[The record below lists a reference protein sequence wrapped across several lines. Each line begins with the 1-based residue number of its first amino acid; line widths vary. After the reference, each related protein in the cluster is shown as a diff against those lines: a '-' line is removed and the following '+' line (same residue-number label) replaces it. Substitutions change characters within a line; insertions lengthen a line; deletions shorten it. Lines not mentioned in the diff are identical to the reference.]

1 MPFPVDGFLLLMG
14 RLSGLFLS
22 APIFSSRQIPGRVKI
37 LVLPLLS
44 ATLSYVIPINTSVAI
59 GTSGIFLAAMV
70 LEMAVGYTIGL
81 VAYVVFGAIQLA
93 GQLMDMQM
101 GFGIVNVVDP
111 VSGTQIPLMGNLTQ
125 TLALLM
131 YLAINGHHYLL
142 EAVVQSYRVIPVLG
156 FNINAPFFEL
166 LMVIAAQMFVVAVKI
181 ALPIITAILTADIAM
196 GFIAR
201 TVPQMNVFI
210 VGLPLKIMVGLV
222 SLMLIIPV
230 YLWVFSLLFS
240 RFFTYLDQII
250 MAMGIV
256 G

>member
-1 MPFPVDGFLLLMG
+1 MPFPIEGFLLLLG

-22 APIFSSRQIPGRVKI
+22 APIFGSRQLPVRVKI
-37 LVLPLLS
+37 FVLVLLS
-44 ATLSYVIPINTSVAI
+44 ATLSYVIPIDSAVSI
-59 GTSGIFLAAMV
+59 DSPGMFLAAMIV
-70 LEMAVGYTIGL
+70 EIVVGFTIGF

-111 VSGTQIPLMGNLTQ
+111 LSGTQIPLMGNFTQ

-131 YLAINGHHYLL
+131 YLAIDGHHYLL
-142 EAVVQSYRVIPVLG
+142 QALVQSYQVIPVWGLHL
-156 FNINAPFFEL
+156 NTSFFEL
-166 LMVIAAQMFVVAVKI
+166 LMTIAAQMFVIAVKI
-181 ALPIITAILTADIAM
+181 AAPIIIAILAADIAM

-210 VGLPLKIMVGLV
+210 VGLPLRILVGLITLL
-222 SLMLIIPV
+222 LMMPV
-230 YLWVFSLLFS
+230 YLWVFNLLFS

-250 MAMGIV
+250 LAV

>member
-1 MPFPVDGFLLLMG
+1 MPLPIDGFLLLLG

-22 APIFSSRQIPGRVKI
+22 APIFSSRQIPGRVKV
-37 LVLPLLS
+37 LVLVLLS
-44 ATLSYVIPINTSVAI
+44 ATLSFAIPIKTAVTI
-59 GTSGIFLAAMV
+59 DTPGVFLAALVMEIV
-70 LEMAVGYTIGL
+70 VGATIGL
-81 VAYVVFGAIQLA
+81 VAYVIFAAIQLA

-111 VSGTQIPLMGNLTQ
+111 VSGTQVPLMGNLTQ

-131 YLAINGHHYLL
+131 YLGFNGHHYLL
-142 EAVVQSYRVIPVLG
+142 QAIVQSYQMVPVLG
-156 FNINAPFFEL
+156 FQINNHFFEL
-166 LMVIAAQMFVVAVKI
+166 LMAIAVQMFVIAVKI
-181 ALPIITAILTADIAM
+181 AAPIIIAILVADIAM

-210 VGLPLKIMVGLV
+210 VGLPLKILVGLL
-222 SLMLIIPV
+222 SLTIMMPV
-230 YLWVFSLLFS
+230 YLWIFNVLFA

-250 MAMGIV
+250 RAMGI

>member
-37 LVLPLLS
+37 LVLALLS
-44 ATLSYVIPINTSVAI
+44 ATLSYVIPINTSVAM
-59 GTSGIFLAAMV
+59 GTPGIFLAAMV

>member
-1 MPFPVDGFLLLMG
+1 MPFPIEGFLLLLG

-22 APIFSSRQIPGRVKI
+22 APIFSSRQIPGRIKVFV
-37 LVLPLLS
+37 LVLLS
-44 ATLSYVIPINTSVAI
+44 ATLSYVIPVNTAGVIENSAM
-59 GTSGIFLAAMV
+59 FLAAMV
-70 LEMAVGYTIGL
+70 VEIVVGYTIGL
-81 VAYVVFGAIQLA
+81 VAYIVFGAIQLA

-111 VSGTQIPLMGNLTQ
+111 LSGTQIPLMGNLIQ

-131 YLAINGHHYLL
+131 YLAIDGHHYLL
-142 EAVVQSYRVIPVLG
+142 QALIQSYQVIPVLG
-156 FNINAPFFEL
+156 FHLSPSFFEL
-166 LMVIAAQMFVVAVKI
+166 LMTLAIQMFVIAVKI
-181 ALPIITAILTADIAM
+181 AAPIIIAILAADIAM

-210 VGLPLKIMVGLV
+210 VGLPLKILVGLV
-222 SLMLIIPV
+222 ALMVMIPV
-230 YLWVFSLLFS
+230 YLWLFDVLFS

-250 MAMGIV
+250 MAV